1 MLEPGDE
8 KRDTRAAA
16 GSRGS
21 VSRGSASWPGLRT
34 RFWCSTRL
42 TARWAGDHAE
52 HQAQWTALSLRRS
65 LPVVRRLGPG
75 DEIGGYRIEVL
86 AGRGG
91 MGLVYRARQ
100 RRPDRVVAIKVI
112 APELAADPDFR
123 ARFEQESATA
133 AEIEHPNVIPVYEV
147 GEEDGLLFIAMRFV
161 QGVDLG
167 GLLRQAGRL
176 APQRAGRLISQVADA
191 LDAAHAQG
199 LVHRDVKPGNIL
211 VAAGEHVY
219 LTDFGLTKKS
229 SDSRGMTKTGMFVG
243 IVDYIAPEQ
252 VEGRRVDAR
261 ADVYALGCVTY
272 EVLAGA
278 VPFPRDS
285 DIAKIFAHV
294 NDTPPPL
301 RDVPAPLAAAVMR
314 AMAKR
319 PEDRFQSAGDFGRA
333 VIAGAVGRTDVGDDR
348 TVATG
353 AAAIADPDAPTV
365 IAGLVPTEL
374 AAASGPPRG
383 RPRSWALG
391 LGALLLTAVV
401 GVGVALALGSG
412 GSGPTTSTSSTTPT
426 SASVSTSTST
436 SISSSTSTAPPQ
448 QPTAAQIFS
457 PVNASGGLAASVTHE
472 ARGSCFGNSIVIARS
487 DAWRCSAANSIYDPC
502 FMVNQTQVLCP
513 NNGPWAN
520 NGILVN
526 IPGGLPSAG
535 PVKDQGTRGQ
545 PWAIQ
550 LADGSKC
557 LPISGASNVIANQ
570 RLNFDCSDGL
580 GLYGNVQRSSS
591 VWTIFA
597 GAQHSAQITMRPI
610 ATAWF

>member
-42 TARWAGDHAE
+42 TARRAGDHAE

-374 AAASGPPRG
+374 AVASGPPRG

-391 LGALLLTAVV
+391 ARGTVADGRGRRRRGARARVGGKRPDHEHVEHDAHLGIRLDLDLDVDLELDQHRTPSAADSGPDLQPRQRERGTGGVGDPRGTGIVLRQLDRDRALRRVALL
-401 GVGVALALGSG
+401 GR
-412 GSGPTTSTSSTTPT
+412 
-426 SASVSTSTST
+426 
-436 SISSSTSTAPPQ
+436 Q
-448 QPTAAQIFS
+448 QH
-457 PVNASGGLAASVTHE
+457 L
-472 ARGSCFGNSIVIARS
+472 
-487 DAWRCSAANSIYDPC
+487 
-502 FMVNQTQVLCP
+502 
-513 NNGPWAN
+513 
-520 NGILVN
+520 
-526 IPGGLPSAG
+526 
-535 PVKDQGTRGQ
+535 
-545 PWAIQ
+545 
-550 LADGSKC
+550 
-557 LPISGASNVIANQ
+557 
-570 RLNFDCSDGL
+570 
-580 GLYGNVQRSSS
+580 
-591 VWTIFA
+591 
-597 GAQHSAQITMRPI
+597 
-610 ATAWF
+610 